1 MRRMLSLGPP
11 EHRQRRSDES
21 SGFENNAR
29 PDRLHQFEPPLSP
42 L

>member
-21 SGFENNAR
+21 SGFENNVR